1 MFTKLKNI
9 RKENRISVKSMAN
22 MLKLKSPSSYWKKEN
37 GDVSFSLNEAK
48 KISIFF
54 RKTIDEIFF

>member
-1 MFTKLKNI
+1 MFKKLKNI
-9 RKENRISVKSMAN
+9 RKEQNITIKHMAE
-22 MLKLKSPSSYWKKEN
+22 LLELKSPSSYWKKEN

>member
-22 MLKLKSPSSYWKKEN
+22 MLELKSPSSYWKKEN
-37 GDVSFSLNEAK
+37 GDVNFSLSEARKIALFFK
-48 KISIFF
+48 KS
-54 RKTIDEIFF
+54 IDEIFF